1 MSFFD
6 VLIWGNLSSYVV
18 FFPFNLGKQA
28 ARLQFC
34 GCWRAYTSWCLLR
47 VKLAFMSQE
56 RSMCL
61 CSCFSSL
68 IVRLEFER
76 VVVEAKSKPLKC
88 SILVINLG
96 FAPVGVPVTGMA
108 SHHSDGESC
117 EEVPLSTSFRAPVS
131 CMNFKGV
138 RFQVLAKLKLFA
150 LKTNYPTLYPT
161 LEIFSTWY
169 WGIQYATADVL

>member
-1 MSFFD
+1 
-6 VLIWGNLSSYVV
+6 
-18 FFPFNLGKQA
+18 
-28 ARLQFC
+28 
-34 GCWRAYTSWCLLR
+34 
-47 VKLAFMSQE
+47 
-56 RSMCL
+56 MCL

-138 RFQVLAKLKLFA
+138 RFQVLAKLKLFT

-161 LEIFSTWY
+161 LGIFST
-169 WGIQYATADVL
+169 